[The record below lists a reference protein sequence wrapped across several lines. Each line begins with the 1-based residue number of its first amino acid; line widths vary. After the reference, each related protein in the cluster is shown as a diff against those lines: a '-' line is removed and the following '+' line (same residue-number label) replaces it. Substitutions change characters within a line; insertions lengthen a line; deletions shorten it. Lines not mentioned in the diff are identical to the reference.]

1 MLIYIFIIKEGI
13 KMAIEVR
20 GKREFDAKEGPRSH
34 VIAVRCNKGERA
46 YIDKQA
52 KKLKISRSAVVM
64 QYFNEHRK
72 TL

>member
-1 MLIYIFIIKEGI
+1 MEIQI
-13 KMAIEVR
+13 R
-20 GKREFDAKEGPRSH
+20 GKREYDTKEGPRSY